1 MKHPMGTMLSLA
13 MMAAAIALP
22 AMAADVTVTMRKVT
36 QDGTSDTLGTIIV
49 SGTEGGTNFT
59 MHLHGLL
66 PGPHGFH
73 LHENANCGPTLMN
86 GIRIPGGAAG
96 EILDPDFTGKHEGPT
111 GEGHLGDLPV
121 LDVRPDGTAT
131 QTLAAPRLKDVE
143 ALKGR
148 ALIIQVGGDNY
159 KDTPMRDGGGG
170 GRLACGVVQ

>member
-59 MHLHGLL
+59 MHLHGLP

-121 LDVRPDGTAT
+121 LDVQPDGTAT